1 MADTFEPGT
10 VDESQHGWA
19 PDAPGTGEA
28 KQRTVEANRKAFEA
42 RDTQEAARGR
52 GGHDPDFPP
61 KGVGESI
68 GRRGEDTVRR
78 DGKEPGRYDTGTQG
92 ASQRPTGTS
101 TGRDSTSVDPQPP
114 IDEDMP
120 DLRTGDQGG

>member
-68 GRRGEDTVRR
+68 GRRGEDAVRR
-78 DGKEPGRYDTGTQG
+78 DGKEPGRYDTGTRG
-92 ASQRPTGTS
+92 ASQRPTGRS
-101 TGRDSTSVDPQPP
+101 TGRDSTSVDPQSP

-120 DLRTGDQGG
+120 DLQTGDQGG